1 MPEAQ
6 AEMRPTMALPLTG
19 NGEPGSQSGS
29 PNSGV
34 PRCHISKPACIESS
48 DPDNTGNIEI
58 PAALKALGYTDSN
71 PFASII
77 PSSHSPSPVISKD
90 FPLEIQEALRAVPPR
105 PYTDILIS
113 VYFSHV
119 NYHYEAIHQTTFVAD
134 YATWW
139 GRRASKAMSD
149 VALTS
154 LVLQMCALG
163 TQFVWPSTDQKL
175 ESELGESVDHL
186 GMRMHEAAQRLS
198 TFIPPG
204 EGGLPLIQR
213 LFLAGGWLKNRVEV
227 TRSWHLICSAVR
239 EAQEIGLHIDSAA
252 QEISTCEREVRRR
265 MWYILNIWDTTFS
278 GSFGRPRIIQ
288 EFGQVPPPNPRFELA
303 DSVSEET
310 SAAAIIIREY
320 RLWAFLSDPLSDGN
334 SPHAK
339 IQFVNDWI
347 RGLPTVYSTIGSGA
361 IGDGDL
367 FANKFRRIKLHCMGY
382 MALLAYLR
390 RYLLSPPHPNC
401 RDTEASSLR
410 EAAIQVAIH
419 LMRISKEFFTL
430 CHPIHSKY
438 FLVQFCPFDTAS
450 TLCSALL
457 RDTSRTWISHRLRAI
472 QALGCALYI
481 LEKLKNLN
489 RMGSATWTILTT
501 MLAQVDLSADEQQ
514 MMNQSRR
521 TGDIGGFIAT
531 FPAGEET
538 TETNLLESFSPLES
552 IEQLLVGDNFE
563 IEATAQD
570 AADLDL
576 GLVGIGYN
584 GSGIMALE
592 EQINSNIFNT
602 TWSWDNID

>member
-1 MPEAQ
+1 
-6 AEMRPTMALPLTG
+6 
-19 NGEPGSQSGS
+19 
-29 PNSGV
+29 
-34 PRCHISKPACIESS
+34 
-48 DPDNTGNIEI
+48 
-58 PAALKALGYTDSN
+58 
-71 PFASII
+71 
-77 PSSHSPSPVISKD
+77 
-90 FPLEIQEALRAVPPR
+90 
-105 PYTDILIS
+105 
-113 VYFSHV
+113 
-119 NYHYEAIHQTTFVAD
+119 
-134 YATWW
+134 
-139 GRRASKAMSD
+139 
-149 VALTS
+149 
-154 LVLQMCALG
+154 MCALG

-320 RLWAFLSDPLSDGN
+320 RLWAFLSDPLSDAN

-347 RGLPTVYSTIGSGA
+347 RGLPTVYSTIGSDA

-367 FANKFRRIKLHCMGY
+367 FANKFRRIKLHY
-382 MALLAYLR
+382 
-390 RYLLSPPHPNC
+390 
-401 RDTEASSLR
+401 
-410 EAAIQVAIH
+410 
-419 LMRISKEFFTL
+419 
-430 CHPIHSKY
+430 
-438 FLVQFCPFDTAS
+438 
-450 TLCSALL
+450 
-457 RDTSRTWISHRLRAI
+457 
-472 QALGCALYI
+472 
-481 LEKLKNLN
+481 
-489 RMGSATWTILTT
+489 
-501 MLAQVDLSADEQQ
+501 LSADEQQ
-514 MMNQSRR
+514 MMNQSSR
-521 TGDIGGFIAT
+521 TGDLGGFDAT

-538 TETNLLESFSPLES
+538 TEANLLESFSPLES

-563 IEATAQD
+563 MEATAQD

-584 GSGIMALE
+584 ESGIMALE

>member
-1 MPEAQ
+1 
-6 AEMRPTMALPLTG
+6 
-19 NGEPGSQSGS
+19 
-29 PNSGV
+29 
-34 PRCHISKPACIESS
+34 
-48 DPDNTGNIEI
+48 
-58 PAALKALGYTDSN
+58 
-71 PFASII
+71 
-77 PSSHSPSPVISKD
+77 
-90 FPLEIQEALRAVPPR
+90 
-105 PYTDILIS
+105 
-113 VYFSHV
+113 
-119 NYHYEAIHQTTFVAD
+119 
-134 YATWW
+134 
-139 GRRASKAMSD
+139 
-149 VALTS
+149 
-154 LVLQMCALG
+154 MCALG
-163 TQFVWPSTDQKL
+163 TQFVWPSADQKL

-320 RLWAFLSDPLSDGN
+320 RLWAFLSDPLSDAN

-347 RGLPTVYSTIGSGA
+347 RGLPTVYSTIRSGA

-367 FANKFRRIKLHCMGY
+367 FANKFRRIKLHY
-382 MALLAYLR
+382 
-390 RYLLSPPHPNC
+390 
-401 RDTEASSLR
+401 
-410 EAAIQVAIH
+410 
-419 LMRISKEFFTL
+419 
-430 CHPIHSKY
+430 
-438 FLVQFCPFDTAS
+438 
-450 TLCSALL
+450 
-457 RDTSRTWISHRLRAI
+457 
-472 QALGCALYI
+472 
-481 LEKLKNLN
+481 
-489 RMGSATWTILTT
+489 
-501 MLAQVDLSADEQQ
+501 LSADEQR
-514 MMNQSRR
+514 MMNQSSR
-521 TGDIGGFIAT
+521 TGDIGGFDAT

-538 TETNLLESFSPLES
+538 TEANLLESFSPLES

-563 IEATAQD
+563 MEATAQD

-592 EQINSNIFNT
+592 EQINSDIFNT